1 MLSDEGERE
10 QIGEERARLF
20 ASAANLLSLVDA
32 EASVL
37 GLDARPPVL
46 SGETN
51 TRAQGLSFPPPPG
64 DADLRITSPTDRV
77 HRATRGMHL

>member
-37 GLDARPPVL
+37 GLDDRPPVL
-46 SGETN
+46 SGEAN
-51 TRAQGLSFPPPPG
+51 TRAQGLSDPPPPG